1 MEKDVVIVG
10 AGHAGISCAE
20 ALRIK
25 GFKGTLTVVDRQIG
39 FPTEKPPLSKGAIVN
54 GTNEDYSVPLLKPE
68 KWYIDNNIDLKTGI
82 TATSID
88 RINRNK
94 SFKQKYNLLHD
105 TCHCDRCCS
114 NRIGN
119 NTKTSSSFYPPKF
132 KRCKRN

>member
-1 MEKDVVIVG
+1 MEKDIVIVG

-25 GFKGTLTVVDRQIG
+25 GFKGTLTIVDRQIG

-68 KWYIDNNIDLKTGI
+68 NWYVDNNIDLKTGI

-88 RINRNK
+88 RINRKINLSNK
-94 SFKQKYNLLHD
+94 
-105 TCHCDRCCS
+105 
-114 NRIGN
+114 
-119 NTKTSSSFYPPKF
+119 NTILTRHLSLRPVLFQ
-132 KRCKRN
+132 